1 MTRDELQL
9 ELRKINE
16 RKEEEIRKNER
27 IQLEIQEQYKQKMH
41 DIDIRRHNIM
51 QTFQSERLEV
61 ERIKSKAM
69 ADERV
74 RYRMARLTLEDER
87 QQLFADYK
95 AMPKE
100 SGDTQTA

>member
-9 ELRKINE
+9 ELRKISE

-61 ERIKSKAM
+61 ERIKSK
-69 ADERV
+69 ERV

-95 AMPKE
+95 ALPKE